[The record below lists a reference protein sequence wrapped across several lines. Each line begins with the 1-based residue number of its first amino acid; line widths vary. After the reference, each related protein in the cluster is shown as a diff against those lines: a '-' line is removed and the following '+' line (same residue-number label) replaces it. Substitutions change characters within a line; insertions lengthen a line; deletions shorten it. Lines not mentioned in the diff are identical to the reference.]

1 MVSMKLHKA
10 DGGEAPLELSDAVFA
25 AEANAHC
32 VRATVAQYLA
42 NQRAGTHATKMRG
55 AVSGGG
61 KKPFKQKGTGRA
73 RQGSSRSPLMRHGA
87 IIFGPQPR
95 DYSYRI
101 NRKVKQQA
109 YRSILSELAA
119 GGRLIAVEGFALDA
133 PSTKKMDGALRGLGV
148 DGPTLLVV
156 DRADDVLALSVRNL
170 PWVTMINVE
179 NLNVY
184 DLLVHDWVVATAGA
198 LKQVEEQYA

>member
-148 DGPTLLVV
+148 DGPTL
-156 DRADDVLALSVRNL
+156 RNL